1 MGLSP
6 QTSPVASHLLWR
18 GETSHLSPAERASS
32 CRGVGCFME
41 TTPITQ
47 SSEARVSQV
56 FRSGK

>member
-18 GETSHLSPAERASS
+18 GETSHLSPAARACS
-32 CRGVGCFME
+32 CCGEGCLVE
-41 TTPITQ
+41 NPPITQ

-56 FRSGK
+56 LRSGK